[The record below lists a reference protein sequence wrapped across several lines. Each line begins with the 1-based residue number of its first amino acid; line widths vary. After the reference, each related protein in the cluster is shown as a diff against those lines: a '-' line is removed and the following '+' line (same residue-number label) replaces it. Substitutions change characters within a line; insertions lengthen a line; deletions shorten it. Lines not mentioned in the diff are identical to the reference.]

1 MSNDP
6 SNAPEF
12 SVSELS
18 GAIKR
23 RLEDDFGHVR
33 VRGEMGRVTL
43 ARSGHV
49 YVDLKD
55 ANSVLSAVMWKGVAA
70 SLRFQPEEGMEVI
83 ATGKISTF
91 PGSSKY
97 QLIIERLEPA
107 GVGALLAQLEER
119 KKRLAAEG
127 LFDPQ
132 TKKALPYLPQII
144 GVVTSPTGAVIRDI
158 LHRLTER
165 FPVHVILWP
174 VLVQGDK
181 AAEQVARAINGFN
194 ALPPTSGEGMNS
206 IPRPDL
212 IIVARGGGSIEDL
225 WAFNEE
231 VVVRAA
237 AASTIPLIS
246 AIGHETDTTLIDF
259 AADRRAPTPTGAAEM
274 AVPVR
279 TELHQ
284 RLATLDGRLA
294 RAALRTLEGNRVSLR
309 AATARL
315 PRADTLLASARQR
328 MDLIDLRFAPS
339 LRALVTTK
347 AHALAAL
354 GGRLRPMVLS
364 SDVSRKAQVVQAL
377 GMRLQAA
384 LVRRT
389 SLERDALAQSGV
401 RLDSAS
407 ARLKVAMARHLDV
420 KARHV
425 ASQASLLEALSYRS
439 ALARGFVVVRG
450 QNGAVVRTKA
460 GLQGQS
466 RLTLTF
472 VDGDAQVRSDE
483 KPISDKPN
491 SESTSPP
498 KPAQGLL
505 FD

>member
-1 MSNDP
+1 MSKEP

-23 RLEDDFGHVR
+23 RLEDDFGNVR

-55 ANSVLSAVMWKGVAA
+55 ANAVLSAVMWKGVAA
-70 SLRFQPEEGMEVI
+70 ALKFRPEEGMEVI

-119 KKRLAAEG
+119 RKRLAAEG
-127 LFDPQ
+127 LFAPERKQ
-132 TKKALPYLPQII
+132 ALPYLPSVI

-158 LHRLTER
+158 LHRLSER

-181 AAEQVARAINGFN
+181 AADQVARAIAGFN
-194 ALPPTSGEGMNS
+194 ALPADGPV
-206 IPRPDL
+206 PRPDL
-212 IIVARGGGSIEDL
+212 LIIARGGGSIEDL

-237 AASTIPLIS
+237 AASAIPLIS

-259 AADRRAPTPTGAAEM
+259 ASDRRAPTPTGAAEI

-279 TELHQ
+279 LELQ
-284 RLATLDGRLA
+284 ERLGLIGARLS
-294 RAALRTLEGNRVSLR
+294 RAMVRGLERSKIELR
-309 AATARL
+309 AAAARL
-315 PRADTLLASARQR
+315 PRADTLFSSARQR
-328 MDLIDLRFAPS
+328 MDVIDLRFGPS
-339 LRALVTTK
+339 LRTLVSAK
-347 AHALAAL
+347 AHRLAAI
-354 GGRLRPMVLS
+354 GGRLRPQVLHQ
-364 SDVSRKAQVVQAL
+364 DVTRKTLQLTSL
-377 GMRLQAA
+377 GQRLGAA
-384 LVRRT
+384 LTRRT
-389 SLERDALAQSGV
+389 ALERDALV
-401 RLDSAS
+401 RAEQRLALAS
-407 ARLKVAMARHLDV
+407 QRLKTGVTRSLEAKTRHL
-420 KARHV
+420 AG
-425 ASQASLLEALSYRS
+425 QASLLEALSYRS
-439 ALARGFVVVRG
+439 ALERGF
-450 QNGAVVRTKA
+450 AVVRTDKGVVVRAKSAIKA
-460 GLQGQS
+460 DA

-472 VDGDAQVRSDE
+472 LDGDVKVRASDG
-483 KPISDKPN
+483 PV
-491 SESTSPP
+491 
-498 KPAQGLL
+498 QGSL